1 MFKRLKRR
9 REKKTDYAQRLKLLK
24 SGKPRLVVRVSLKN
38 VLMQIVQYEP
48 RGDKILTSILTKDL
62 KKFGWLGGCNLPA
75 AYLTGLLAGYKIL
88 KKGINE
94 AILDIGLQM
103 STKGNKIYAAVK
115 GCKDAGL
122 RIPIGENII
131 PSEERINGKSIEN
144 YARLLKENDPERYEK
159 QFSSY
164 LKNGLKPENISKHF
178 EEVKNKIIDNFKAKG

>member
-24 SGKPRLVVRVSLKN
+24 SGKPRLVVRVSLRN

-122 RIPIGENII
+122 KIPIDENII
-131 PSEERINGKSIEN
+131 PPEERINGKSIEN
-144 YARLLKENDPERYEK
+144 YARLLKENDLERYEK

-178 EEVKNKIIDNFKAKG
+178 EEVKNKIIDNFKSKG